1 MAPGG
6 AVIGGEFYAVTGCPM
21 SIEQAVEILRELVT
35 VSLSVSSPILM
46 VAVSVGV
53 AVSLAQAV
61 TSMQEACLPFIPKV
75 TAIGAA
81 MVVSGPWILKM
92 LIQFTT
98 EYINR
103 MPEMAK

>member
-1 MAPGG
+1 
-6 AVIGGEFYAVTGCPM
+6 M

-46 VAVSVGV
+46 VAVSIGV

-61 TSMQEACLPFIPKV
+61 TSIQEASLSFIPKV
-75 TAIGAA
+75 TAIGVA

-98 EYINR
+98 ECINR
-103 MPEMAK
+103 MPEMAR